1 MIEYTSLIYN
11 NNISKSY
18 YWKFLI
24 IIGAYYLMPSLQ
36 FLLFQSQNSD
46 LCYYNHKCLHSYGI
60 IRSFNNFISN
70 IFYIIYGL
78 IFIIQVKL
86 KTEIMNDLSESEDI
100 KSLYYCLGITLILEG
115 ISSGIYHICPSR
127 LNFQFDTTFMIIG
140 LLMAF
145 LTLYNKRN
153 HIHILNPFKFY
164 LLVFFILILNVL
176 SLNNNGNAI
185 QLWFWG
191 ILFIFMTYIMLFGSI
206 YIYFGNLYE
215 LNINNFRS
223 LIKYI
228 KSEEKD
234 TRRLTLIVLL
244 NSFNVGSCLFA
255 ALALPNFTG
264 WILMVTSINLFIY
277 FTYYIIIKICNGER
291 ILLVVGIGIVVDVI
305 VLSTALY
312 YFVHYPT
319 NIFLTQKE
327 SATHNKDCILFGFFD
342 NHDIWHILSS
352 VGLYMFMNILL
363 YIDYD
368 LENTEKIDLS
378 KPKTKGN
385 TNSNTFNDF

>member
-11 NNISKSY
+11 NNKSKTY

-36 FLLFQSQNSD
+36 FLLFQSQNSE

-86 KTEIMNDLSESEDI
+86 KKEISNDLIENEDI

-140 LLMAF
+140 LLLAF

-164 LLVFFILILNVL
+164 LLVFFVLTLNVL
-176 SLNNNGNAI
+176 SLNNNGNTI

-191 ILFIFMTYIMLFGSI
+191 ILFIFMTYIMIFGSI

-215 LNINNFRS
+215 FNINNFKS
-223 LIKYI
+223 LVRYI

-234 TRRLTLIVLL
+234 MRRLSLIILL
-244 NSFNVGSCLFA
+244 NAFNIGSCLYA

-264 WILMVTSINLFIY
+264 WILMVSCVNLFIY
-277 FTYYIIIKICNGER
+277 FTYYIVTKICVGER
-291 ILLVVGIGIVVDVI
+291 LLLIIVIGIIIDSI
-305 VLSTALY
+305 ILGTSLY
-312 YFVHYPT
+312 FFINNPT
-319 NIFLTQKE
+319 NIFLSQQE
-327 SATHNKDCILFGFFD
+327 SSELNKDCKLLKFFD

-352 VGLYMFMNILL
+352 LGLYLFMNILL

-368 LENTEKIDLS
+368 LEFQEKIEL
-378 KPKTKGN
+378 
-385 TNSNTFNDF
+385 TNSEIIRNTQSIDDF

>member
-36 FLLFQSQNSD
+36 FLIFQSQNSD

-78 IFIIQVKL
+78 IFIIQVRMK
-86 KTEIMNDLSESEDI
+86 KEITNDLSENEDI

-140 LLMAF
+140 LLLAF

-164 LLVFFILILNVL
+164 LLVFFILTLNVL
-176 SLNNNGNAI
+176 SLNNTRNII

-191 ILFIFMTYIMLFGSI
+191 ILFIFMTYIMIFGSI
-206 YIYFGNLYE
+206 YIYFGNIYE
-215 LNINNFRS
+215 FNIDSFKT
-223 LIKYI
+223 LVKYI

-234 TRRLTLIVLL
+234 LKRLVLIVLL
-244 NSFNVGSCLFA
+244 NGFNIGSCLYA

-264 WILMVTSINLFIY
+264 WILMVSCVNMLIY
-277 FTYYIIIKICNGER
+277 FTYYIVTKIFAGER
-291 ILLVVGIGIVVDVI
+291 IVLIIGMAIIIDSVVLGT
-305 VLSTALY
+305 SLY
-312 YFVHYPT
+312 FFVNNPT
-319 NIFLTQKE
+319 NIFLSQHG
-327 SATHNKDCILFGFFD
+327 SAELNKSCRLLKFFD
-342 NHDIWHILSS
+342 NHDIWHLLSS
-352 VGLYMFMNILL
+352 LGLYLFMNILL

-368 LENTEKIDLS
+368 LEIQEKIDLS
-378 KPKTKGN
+378 HSKILRN
-385 TNSNTFNDF
+385 TLSIEDF